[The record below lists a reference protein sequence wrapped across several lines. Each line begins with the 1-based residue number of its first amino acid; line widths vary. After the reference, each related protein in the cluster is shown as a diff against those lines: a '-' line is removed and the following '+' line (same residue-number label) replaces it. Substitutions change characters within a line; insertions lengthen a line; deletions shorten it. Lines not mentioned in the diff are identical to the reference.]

1 MHGALSIEEE
11 EIVSEGDQAG
21 VQEGVLEVVL
31 GLPEALGATSQAAGD
46 TEPALWHLAT
56 PYMRQLLWR
65 NVMLHPNLSS
75 CAVFELCALQDH
87 FNTCWV

>member
-46 TEPALWHLAT
+46 TEPILWHLAT
-56 PYMRQLLWR
+56 P
-65 NVMLHPNLSS
+65 
-75 CAVFELCALQDH
+75 
-87 FNTCWV
+87 